1 MISGGVGGRD
11 IVIGSRPY
19 HRQGD
24 DVNLRNLN
32 IHNAYEQE
40 DHLPDDPNYDKLIER
55 KKIVARYGILN
66 LRFQCCDIALFL
78 TCRGLI
84 EYFEFTLVQVKYDC
98 RRSSPC

>member
-11 IVIGSRPY
+11 LVIGSRPY

-55 KKIVARYGILN
+55 KKIVARFSILKI
-66 LRFQCCDIALFL
+66 RFQCCDIFVI
-78 TCRGLI
+78 CRSLI
-84 EYFEFTLVQVKYDC
+84 EYFKFILV
-98 RRSSPC
+98 